1 MDGASGRDGWLFF
14 TIRIEFQLSY
24 KQYLTIDLSDYL
36 MSPSLR
42 QMRAFVA
49 LAKTGSFTLAAEYL
63 HVTQSALSGLIKE
76 LESVLGVRVVERST
90 RKTQLSEIGRELYPL
105 FEKMLEDLDGAMAG
119 IAQRK
124 ALKTGMVRVA
134 APQMMACT
142 LLPEVIAAYRQAHPD
157 VQLRLVDC
165 PVENVSARVFSG
177 EVDFGIGPERD
188 PTAEIAAQVL
198 FEMPFVLVFPEQH
211 PLQRKERVTWADVA
225 DYPFISLQG
234 QFTERLLRDMH
245 GSLRDLSLHPYNEV
259 TFMTTALAMV
269 SANLGITA
277 CLPYAEPM
285 VKLYR
290 LQMSTLHEPE
300 LTRRFFAYTKT
311 GRSLSPAAHSFM
323 AFLFRFVET
332 HEWNV
337 GARGGAARDA
347 LPAGGPS
354 GAAL

>member
-1 MDGASGRDGWLFF
+1 
-14 TIRIEFQLSY
+14 
-24 KQYLTIDLSDYL
+24 

-76 LESVLGVRVVERST
+76 LELVLGVRVVERST

-105 FEKMLEDLDGAMAG
+105 FDKMIQDLDGAMLD
-119 IAQRK
+119 IVKRK
-124 ALKTGMVRVA
+124 ELKTGMVRIA
-134 APQMMACT
+134 APQMMSCT
-142 LLPEVIAAYRQAHPD
+142 LLPQVIAAYRLAHPE
-157 VQLRLVDC
+157 VQVKLVDC
-165 PVENVSARVFSG
+165 PVEHVSGRVFSG

-188 PTAEIAAQVL
+188 PTAEIAAQLL
-198 FEMPFVLVFPEQH
+198 FEMPFVLVFPDGHALE
-211 PLQRKERVTWADVA
+211 RKERVTWADID
-225 DYPFISLQG
+225 DYPFVALQG

-245 GSLRDLSLHPYNEV
+245 VSFRELSLKPYNEV

-269 SANLGITA
+269 SAGLGVTA

-290 LQMSTLHEPE
+290 LHMRLLHEPQ
-300 LTRRFFAYTKT
+300 LTRRFFVYTKT
-311 GRSLSPAAHSFM
+311 ARSPSPAAASFI
-323 AFLFRFVET
+323 AFLAKFVET

-337 GARGGAARDA
+337 TVPREA
-347 LPAGGPS
+347 
-354 GAAL
+354 